1 MLIRKVKTGDCL
13 TIGGVVIVVRKVT
26 GENLKLAIQA
36 PADTQIKHARGGD
49 IIPDCGDAAPA

>member
-13 TIGGVVIVVRKVT
+13 TIGGVVIMVRKAT

-36 PADTQIKHARGGD
+36 PEDTQIKHARDGD
-49 IIPDCGDAAPA
+49 IVPDCGDPAPA